1 MTPKKPTM
9 TRSKT
14 PAMPFGTLRPVL
26 AALLLCAGSLV
37 VAPTVALAQDAP
49 AVERPTEGGVEAAP
63 VSPDTVV
70 ATVNGRAI
78 TEGDVALAL
87 TPPQPGEQLTPEQRR
102 ARALSAIIDVRS
114 VVAKAEE
121 AGLDDADLQRRVAFL
136 RDRELQNS
144 YLSQTIE
151 PSITE
156 ALLRERYDR
165 EVGSVPPVEEVRAR
179 HILLETEEDARA
191 VIEELQAGAD
201 FAELAR
207 ARSTGPSA
215 ATGGDLGY
223 FGPGRMVPA
232 FDEAARALPVGEFTT
247 DPVQTQFGFHV
258 ILVEDKRPVEP
269 PTFEQVREQVREVVT
284 RERYIE
290 TLREARSAAEIVI
303 EDEALARLIGP
314 ANGPAQ

>member
-1 MTPKKPTM
+1 MFTILPITTDHAMTLPM
-9 TRSKT
+9 
-14 PAMPFGTLRPVL
+14 TLRPLV
-26 AALLLCAGSLV
+26 AALALGTALL
-37 VAPTVALAQDAP
+37 APIAATHAQDAP
-49 AVERPTEGGVEAAP
+49 APAP
-63 VSPDTVV
+63 ETVAPISPDTVI

-78 TEGDVALAL
+78 TEGDVALTMA
-87 TPPQPGEQLTPEQRR
+87 PPQPGEQLTGEQRR
-102 ARALSAIIDVRS
+102 ARALSTIIDVRS
-114 VVAKAEE
+114 LAARAE
-121 AGLDDADLQRRVAFL
+121 ADGLDDDDLKRRVAFL
-136 RDRELQNS
+136 RDRELQNA
-144 YLSQTIE
+144 YLSRTVV

-191 VIEELQAGAD
+191 VIGELQAGAD

-232 FDEAARALPVGEFTT
+232 FDEAARALEVGAFTT
-247 DPVQTQFGFHV
+247 EPVQTQFGFHV
-258 ILVEDKRPVEP
+258 IYVEDKRTVQP
-269 PTFEQVREQVREVVT
+269 PAFEQVRDQVREVVT
-284 RERYIE
+284 RERYME
-290 TLREARSAAEIVI
+290 TLREARSGADIVI

-314 ANGPAQ
+314 ANAPAQ

>member
-1 MTPKKPTM
+1 MMPASTP
-9 TRSKT
+9 RS
-14 PAMPFGTLRPVL
+14 LL
-26 AALLLCAGSLV
+26 AALLLGTAALALPA
-37 VAPTVALAQDAP
+37 APVLAQDAP
-49 AVERPTEGGVEAAP
+49 AADAATEAAP
-63 VSPDTVV
+63 MSPDTVV

-78 TEGDVALAL
+78 TEGDVALAMG
-87 TPPQPGEQLTPEQRR
+87 PPQPGEQLTPEQRR

-114 VVAKAEE
+114 VAARAEE
-121 AGLDDADLQRRVAFL
+121 AGFDNADLKRRVAFL
-136 RDRELQNS
+136 RDRELQNA
-144 YLSQTIE
+144 YLSDTIE

-156 ALLRERYDR
+156 ALLRERYDQ
-165 EVGSVPPVEEVRAR
+165 EVGGVPPVEEVRAR

-191 VIEELQAGAD
+191 VIGELQEGAD

-223 FGPGRMVPA
+223 FGPGQMVPA
-232 FDEAARALPVGEFTT
+232 FDAAARALAVGEFTT

-258 ILVEDKRPVEP
+258 ILVEDKRALEP
-269 PTFEQVREQVREVVT
+269 PAFEQVREQVREVVT

-290 TLREARSAAEIVI
+290 TLREARSEAEIVI

-314 ANGPAQ
+314 ANTPAQ